1 MRSLGAAPLLMLP
14 VLLWFAVEF
23 YDITPHSEPVT
34 ILTDP
39 IAAAGGGALAE
50 LDASDAPQLASSPP
64 PPPPPPQTWDYWQK
78 VGCQTLVAS
87 FWVCISCGIRPNPQ
101 KPRT

>member
-14 VLLWFAVEF
+14 VLLWFTIEF
-23 YDITPHSEPVT
+23 YDLTPHSEPAT

-39 IAAAGGGALAE
+39 IPAGGGVASAE
-50 LDASDAPQLASSPP
+50 LDASDARQLASSLPP
-64 PPPPPPQTWDYWQK
+64 PPPPTQIWDYWQK
-78 VGCQTLVAS
+78 VGRQTLVAS
-87 FWVCISCGIRPNPQ
+87 FWVCISCGIRPNQQ

>member
-14 VLLWFAVEF
+14 VLLWFTVEF
-23 YDITPHSEPVT
+23 YDLTPHSEPAT

-39 IAAAGGGALAE
+39 IPADGGVVSAE
-50 LDASDAPQLASSPP
+50 LDASDARQLASSLP
-64 PPPPPPQTWDYWQK
+64 PPPPPPQIWDYWQK
-78 VGCQTLVAS
+78 VGRQTLWPRSGSAFHAAS
-87 FWVCISCGIRPNPQ
+87 AQNPE